1 MPGISQVNFLNM
13 LKSDQSNSHHDV
25 EFVFNVTSQKNGG
38 VGDPASS
45 LGETKESV
53 SEDKADK
60 VESLFAHKL
69 VLAWVSPVLDVQFF
83 GLMAEETSTEPC
95 RVVGIKDFSKG
106 SFEIFIRLVYG
117 EKKEIVTQCD
127 KLDTLFELF
136 KLADKY
142 QVDDIRS
149 LVNSTIVYF
158 KVTVSNMFE
167 VLAVLEIYKNLLN
180 FGGICSKLKTKCMI
194 AVQTELKTPF
204 DMVKLWNDNQDKAD
218 LVNLLFKALGL
229 DTDKFTKSP
238 CTICKSVSIPCSNCK
253 SAPCKD
259 GLPVS
264 RSVFGTRVTRTSG
277 TTTTKGVISIAAER
291 PNPHVTHHTSLYAVV
306 HSEDGSSVCVNHPV
320 STRLRYRCN

>member
-38 VGDPASS
+38 VGDPASL

-53 SEDKADK
+53 SEDKA

-83 GLMAEETSTEPC
+83 GLMAEGTSTEPC
-95 RVVGIKDFSKG
+95 RVVEIKDFSKG

-117 EKKEIVTQCD
+117 EKKEIVTQCG

-238 CTICKSVSIPCSNCK
+238 CTICKSVPIPCSNCK
-253 SAPCKD
+253 SGTCKD

-264 RSVFGTRVTRTSG
+264 SSVFFGTRVTRIRDLKRGIILVALTYPRSHA
-277 TTTTKGVISIAAER
+277 T
-291 PNPHVTHHTSLYAVV
+291 V
-306 HSEDGSSVCVNHPV
+306 HMEDGGSSNEIHPL
-320 STRLRYRCN
+320 STSLRYRCK